1 MQARAWLVV
10 RSVRNKE
17 PRKKGKILILD
28 ALTIDV
34 TFLSS
39 AKGSWLNFSISTASN
54 IQYLA
59 SSAQWL
65 S

>member
-1 MQARAWLVV
+1 MQAGVWLVV

-39 AKGSWLNFSISTASN
+39 AKGLRLKFSISTVSN
-54 IQYLA
+54 IQRPA
-59 SSAQWL
+59 SSAQWI